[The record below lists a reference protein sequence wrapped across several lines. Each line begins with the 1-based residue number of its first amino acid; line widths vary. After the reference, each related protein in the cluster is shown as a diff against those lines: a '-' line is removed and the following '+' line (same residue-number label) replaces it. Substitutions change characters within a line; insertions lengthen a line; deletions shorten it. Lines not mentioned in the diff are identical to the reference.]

1 MKHFKRNTRMLLAVL
16 LCASLL
22 CGCSSLK
29 LPPLPTPTAETPP
42 PQVEVVIPSP
52 TPKPTFTPSPTP
64 TPKPT
69 PTAKPTPAPEPPEKP
84 HVFITNATEPEDMTQ
99 YGVASLIGEVQTDK
113 GVVVKVV
120 GEILDSDGNVV
131 QEYVDYPY
139 AAYYSIAGTVN
150 AALRFG
156 QLLPGRYTY
165 RLTAIAENESY
176 SDEQVLTEKEFNVFP
191 G

>member
-29 LPPLPTPTAETPP
+29 LPPLPTPT
-42 PQVEVVIPSP
+42 
-52 TPKPTFTPSPTP
+52 
-64 TPKPT
+64 
-69 PTAKPTPAPEPPEKP
+69 PEPPEKP

-139 AAYYSIAGTVN
+139 AA
-150 AALRFG
+150 
-156 QLLPGRYTY
+156 
-165 RLTAIAENESY
+165 
-176 SDEQVLTEKEFNVFP
+176 
-191 G
+191 